1 MSRILVAAVGL
12 TVSLFFDSAM
22 AQAPAPVQ
30 ATGATRAAAAAPA
43 GPIPREERAQAR
55 RDCYGENIA
64 LSGEDLRRAMR
75 ACMQARFP
83 GVPLYAD
90 KGVTR
95 DGKPTANAVR
105 AACKDEIDK
114 RGLAGSGRTAA
125 LVACFNDRRPD
136 LAQRAECRKE
146 ARGKGLDG
154 EALRSAIADC
164 ARAGRS

>member
-12 TVSLFFDSAM
+12 TAVLLSFGPAV
-22 AQAPAPVQ
+22 AQAPGPMPAATPPSQ
-30 ATGATRAAAAAPA
+30 ATAD
-43 GPIPREERAQAR
+43 PIPREARAQAR

-75 ACMQARFP
+75 VCMQERFP

-90 KGVTR
+90 NGVTR

-105 AACKDEIDK
+105 AACKEEIDK

-136 LAQRAECRKE
+136 LAQRAECRRE
-146 ARGKGLDG
+146 ARGKGLDD
-154 EALRSAIADC
+154 EALRTAIADC